1 LIKDLEKPLTAESLT
16 QSPVPLYH
24 QLKEHILERIEG
36 GEWPPGFRVPSE
48 SELSSQFSIS
58 RATVRQAIQVL
69 ANQGL
74 VEKRQGSG
82 TFVSRPKLAHNLKWM
97 LHDANE
103 VQKRGGE
110 LRYELHY
117 LLLKEPPLYIA
128 TRLGISAGERAYEVC
143 RTLIADGEQ
152 LMLITI
158 WLPERLFPDLPARDM
173 GPRSMMHILKDYGHV
188 ITHQHKELEIA
199 VLDEH
204 EAGLLKVDAGA
215 PSLLMTYVN
224 YLQDWTPLEFRRTYV
239 RGDRCKYYVDQDRPE
254 PMF

>member
-1 LIKDLEKPLTAESLT
+1 M

-24 QLKEHILERIEG
+24 QLKEYILAKIEG
-36 GEWPPGFRVPSE
+36 GEWPPGYRVPSE
-48 SELSSQFSIS
+48 TELSNQFSIS

-82 TFVSRPKLAHNLKWM
+82 TFVGRPKVAHNLNWM

-103 VQKRGGE
+103 IRNRGGE

-117 LLLKEPPLYIA
+117 MVLKEPPHYVA
-128 TRLGISAGERAYEVC
+128 TRLTLGAGEKAYEVC
-143 RTLIADGEQ
+143 RTLIADGEP

-158 WLPERLFPDLPARDM
+158 WLPERLFSDLPSHDM
-173 GPRSMMHILKDYGHV
+173 GPRSMMHIMRDYDHV
-188 ITHQHKELEIA
+188 IAHQHKELEIA

-204 EAGLLKVDAGA
+204 EANLLQVEAGA